1 MSNER
6 TRPPF
11 EGSKGIPIQ
20 KMPDFNAAISDYAKI
35 LGEQCLV
42 PPQDISRMEAEIR
55 KGNKTRE
62 AGNRFINHV
71 AGLKRGFNL
80 P

>member
-6 TRPPF
+6 TRHPF
-11 EGSKGIPIQ
+11 EGSKGIRVQ
-20 KMPDFNAAISDYAKI
+20 QMPDFNAAIKDYAKI
-35 LGEQCLV
+35 LGERCLV

-62 AGNRFINHV
+62 HGNRFINQV
-71 AGLKRGFNL
+71 NDLKKGLNL